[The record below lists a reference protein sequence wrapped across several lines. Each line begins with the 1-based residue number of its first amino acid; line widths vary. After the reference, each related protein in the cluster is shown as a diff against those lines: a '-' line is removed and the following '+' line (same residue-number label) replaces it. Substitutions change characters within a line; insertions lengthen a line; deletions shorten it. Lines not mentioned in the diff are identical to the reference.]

1 MGGPVRRGGGVG
13 RAGGVAGMG
22 GARPPPG
29 TTKQAYDQSYENS
42 TVRLTGSYS
51 ITIASAPV
59 AHQL

>member
-1 MGGPVRRGGGVG
+1 MPASG
-13 RAGGVAGMG
+13 RHYQG
-22 GARPPPG
+22 
-29 TTKQAYDQSYENS
+29 AYDQSYENS